1 MTTKNVRKAKHG
13 GNKAPA
19 GPADANPVAKDA
31 VTVVDP
37 RLLVRQEGFKGY
49 LIEFGRKLRSGDLG
63 AVPVIVG
70 IAVIWAVF
78 QWKDDAFLSPKNLS
92 DLSILLGGTGMISVG
107 IVFVLLLGEI
117 DLSVGSLSGLAAAT
131 LTVLNVNHGVPEGIA
146 VAAALASGAIL
157 GALHGFFFAKI
168 GVPAFVVTLAGLLA
182 WNGLMLQVLGTT
194 GTIGID
200 DDSFVRSL
208 TNHYFSQLVA
218 AYGAAGVAVVGFFLA
233 QFLDS
238 RRRKAVGV
246 PSRPLSEILV
256 RTAVI
261 AVIVFVAAW
270 RLNEYKGLPLGLVIF
285 VMVLVVLDFV
295 VRRTA
300 YGRKVI
306 ALGGSVE
313 AARRAG
319 INVAAVRV
327 SVFALSGFMA
337 AVGGLMIASRVG
349 SASQQGGTGNLLME
363 AIAAAVIGGTSL
375 FGGRGSVWSA
385 LLGMLVIGSISS
397 GMSLLGVANSV
408 QYMITGGVLLAAV
421 VIDSVSRRTQRSAGR
436 G

>member
-1 MTTKNVRKAKHG
+1 MTTNTHTPDPSG
-13 GNKAPA
+13 GPVDTA
-19 GPADANPVAKDA
+19 PVAKDA
-31 VTVVDP
+31 VTAVDP
-37 RLLVRQEGFKGY
+37 RLLVREEGLQGY
-49 LIEFGRKLRSGDLG
+49 LKEFGRKLRGGDLG
-63 AVPVIVG
+63 ALPVVVG
-70 IAVIWAVF
+70 IAVIWAIF

-92 DLSILLGGTGMISVG
+92 DLSILITGTGLISVG

-117 DLSVGSLSGLAAAT
+117 DLSVGSVSGLAAAI
-131 LTVLNVNHGVPEGIA
+131 LAVLNINHGVPEGIA
-146 VAAALASGAIL
+146 VLTALAAGAVL

-208 TNHYFSQLVA
+208 TAHYFTDIAA
-218 AYGAAGVAVVGFFLA
+218 AYGAATVAVVGFFLA

-238 RRRKAVGV
+238 RRRAAVGI
-246 PSRPLSEILV
+246 PSRPLAEILV
-256 RTAVI
+256 RTAVLAI
-261 AVIVFVAAW
+261 LAYAAAW
-270 RLNEYKGLPLGLVIF
+270 KLNEYKGLPLAFVIF
-285 VMVLVVLDFV
+285 LVVLVFFDFL
-295 VRRTA
+295 VRRTS

-319 INVAAVRV
+319 INVAAIRI
-327 SVFALSGFMA
+327 SVFAIAGFMA
-337 AVGGLMIASRVG
+337 ASGGLIIASKTA
-349 SASQQGGTGNLLME
+349 SASQQAGTGNLLME

-397 GMSLLGVANSV
+397 GMNLLGVSNSI
-408 QYMITGGVLLAAV
+408 QYMITGAVLLAAV